1 MTKDNVTLTDPE
13 NLKDYETEQTSNDHE
28 IILVESMTEHKS
40 EDNSNNQN
48 EKNTENKNLQKTKR
62 QAFSISSIDDDVD
75 YLDNTDESLR
85 YKINQK
91 RIINKNRKNKI

>member
-1 MTKDNVTLTDPE
+1 MTKDNVTLTDSE
-13 NLKDYETEQTSNDHE
+13 NLKDYETEQTSNDRE

-48 EKNTENKNLQKTKR
+48 EKNTENENLQKTKR

-75 YLDNTDESLR
+75 YLDNTDESLT
-85 YKINQK
+85 
-91 RIINKNRKNKI
+91 